1 MFHEFIHEN
10 FVGLLL
16 GGHLLSS
23 VSEYAVLRSPGIG
36 VRESGEIGLDHRFND
51 AWAVGIGAMQKGM
64 SRALLYGRQVSP
76 SVGRVP
82 DYPGIFL
89 SRRCDLCELTRVY
102 GRLYKSLCLPAACE
116 SPR

>member
-36 VRESGEIGLDHRFND
+36 VRESGEIGLDRRFND

-64 SRALLYGRQVSP
+64 SRALLYGPTSFPIRGSG
-76 SVGRVP
+76 S
-82 DYPGIFL
+82 
-89 SRRCDLCELTRVY
+89 
-102 GRLYKSLCLPAACE
+102 
-116 SPR
+116 